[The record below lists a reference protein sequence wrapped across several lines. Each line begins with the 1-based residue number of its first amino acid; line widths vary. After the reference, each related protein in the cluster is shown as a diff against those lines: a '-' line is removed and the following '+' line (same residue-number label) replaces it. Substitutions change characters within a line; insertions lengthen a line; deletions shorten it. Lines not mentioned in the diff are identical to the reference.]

1 MTNQYILLVIQ
12 IFIVGL
18 ILWMLYT
25 ILSYAK
31 KHKISLTE
39 KFWTGFGIGYITDL
53 LDTLGI
59 GTFATTTTMFKLTK
73 LVEDDRKIPA
83 TMTTAHI
90 IPVLVEA
97 LLFITIVEVDMVT
110 LLAMATAAF
119 SGAFVGARV
128 TQNGIPKSST
138 DSGVSC

>member
-1 MTNQYILLVIQ
+1 MNNQIILFTIQ
-12 IFIVGL
+12 VFIVAL

-31 KHKISLTE
+31 KHDISLKE
-39 KFWTGFGIGYITDL
+39 KFWTGFGIGYVTDL

-83 TMTTAHI
+83 TMNNGAHHTS
-90 IPVLVEA
+90 LSRGA
-97 LLFITIVEVDMVT
+97 IVYY
-110 LLAMATAAF
+110 
-119 SGAFVGARV
+119 
-128 TQNGIPKSST
+128 
-138 DSGVSC
+138 DS

>member
-1 MTNQYILLVIQ
+1 M
-12 IFIVGL
+12 
-18 ILWMLYT
+18 
-25 ILSYAK
+25 
-31 KHKISLTE
+31 
-39 KFWTGFGIGYITDL
+39 

-110 LLAMATAAF
+110 LIAMAVAF
-119 SGAFVGARV
+119 TGAFVGAKV
-128 TQNGIPKSST
+128 TQNGIQRKFNEFL
-138 DSGVSC
+138 GFC